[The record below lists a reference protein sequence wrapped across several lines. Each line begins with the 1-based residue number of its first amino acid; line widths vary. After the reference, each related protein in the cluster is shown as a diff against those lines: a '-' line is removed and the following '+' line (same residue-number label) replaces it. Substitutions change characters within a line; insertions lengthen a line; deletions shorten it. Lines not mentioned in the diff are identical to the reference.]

1 MAGMKKTPLK
11 VRNRMIFFTWVL
23 LSLDAFPYLRFSYW
37 VGFKMDGVEVVV
49 MDFKMVHKMGDVPI
63 YYSLFL

>member
-1 MAGMKKTPLK
+1 
-11 VRNRMIFFTWVL
+11 MIFFTWVL

-37 VGFKMDGVEVVV
+37 VGFKMDGVEVVG